1 MKLGSI
7 VPRPAQIGSEGYV
20 LYSEEFIPGRYLREL
35 INRGHRPT
43 AQELAT
49 VGVCLLHAVGELSAM
64 NVIHRDIKPE
74 NIMQAELPGRRYI
87 VLDLGIAFQV
97 GGAPITRDAGRI
109 PGTLYSIA
117 PEMLDVG
124 FRQNLDYRAD
134 LYTIG
139 LTLYEY
145 ASGRNPF
152 KDPSDP
158 PFSTLYRIKTLT
170 PAPLASHRPDLP
182 NEFCGLVNQLMKKI
196 PALRP
201 SGVPTLLRTKWR
213 DFNEALRSEW
223 LWLGGQLNIGL
234 DEKLL
239 HGGIFSPKDL
249 HLTTMKDKIDEM
261 RGSFPEA
268 DILIDPQFYVSLFAD
283 GPNTNAGHLPEWS
296 YFRSYRK
303 SELEITK
310 TVRKVLE
317 DVCGASPNLT

>member
-1 MKLGSI
+1 MKDKPSIAEVANLVPEATDLREIGSGGYKVVYLAKIRGQSEAIKLVRIPTDVNDPSTREENIRRIEREIGILRQCRTPNLVKLGSI

-20 LYSEEFIPGRYLREL
+20 LYSEEFIPGRSLREL
-35 INRGHRPT
+35 INGGHRPT
-43 AQELAT
+43 AQDLAT

-97 GGAPITRDAGRI
+97 GGTPITRDAGRI
-109 PGTLYSIA
+109 PGTLYYIA

-182 NEFCGLVNQLMKKI
+182 NEFCGLVDQLMKKI

-201 SGVPTLLRTKWR
+201 SGVPTLLGRMEG
-213 DFNEALRSEW
+213 F
-223 LWLGGQLNIGL
+223 Q
-234 DEKLL
+234 
-239 HGGIFSPKDL
+239 
-249 HLTTMKDKIDEM
+249 
-261 RGSFPEA
+261 
-268 DILIDPQFYVSLFAD
+268 
-283 GPNTNAGHLPEWS
+283 
-296 YFRSYRK
+296 
-303 SELEITK
+303 
-310 TVRKVLE
+310 
-317 DVCGASPNLT
+317 